1 MIGDVHVPLPAGL
14 SLIRKRERSDEY
26 WARTASRRGI
36 KTTDAPLSVMSPA
49 SAMDSNI
56 SLLPTSATVMR
67 IPIYD
72 GKNFIVWGARVKSTL
87 ASMNALTAIEED
99 VEVSSMT
106 AKQLQSDSIAKGLI
120 IGLTSPTL

>member
-1 MIGDVHVPLPAGL
+1 MIGDIHVPLPAGL

-36 KTTDAPLSVMSPA
+36 KTTDAPRSVMSPA
-49 SAMDSNI
+49 RAMDSNI

-72 GKNFIVWGARVKSTL
+72 GKNFIVWGARVNSTL